1 MTKIAPS
8 ILGVKDE
15 DLVSTCT
22 SLLNSGADYIH
33 FDVMDGFFVSNKS
46 FSYSVL
52 EKLKKALP
60 RAFFDVHLMI
70 INVEQQVDKFIDAGA
85 DLITFHYEAVKKEN
99 VIPLINHI
107 HQRGC
112 KVGISIKPDTS
123 FTEIKAYIPYIDL
136 VLVMS
141 VEPGKGGQSFMMS
154 ALEKIENIF
163 ALKILNP
170 YLLIEVDGGINALTG
185 ELCVQ
190 KGADVLVAGSYI
202 LKSDSY
208 KERIDSLK

>member
-8 ILGVKDE
+8 ILGTKEE
-15 DLVSTCT
+15 DLVSTCEK
-22 SLLNSGADYIH
+22 LLSSGADYIH
-33 FDVMDGFFVSNKS
+33 FDVMDGFFVENKS
-46 FSYSVL
+46 FSASIL
-52 EKLKKALP
+52 DKLKKALP

-70 INVEQQVDKFIDAGA
+70 INVEQQVDKYIDAGA
-85 DLITFHYEAVKKEN
+85 DLITFHYEAVEKEN
-99 VIPLINHI
+99 MISLINHI
-107 HQRGC
+107 HLRGC

-123 FTEIKAYIPYIDL
+123 FKEIKPYIPYIDL

-141 VEPGKGGQSFMMS
+141 VEPGKGGQSFMPS

-163 ALKILNP
+163 ALKTLNP

-185 ELCVQ
+185 PLCVQ